1 MFSDNDESETKNST
15 HSSTQRDVYYVPNTL
30 SREEQF
36 DRYPFIDTAQLV
48 RKVNDLLDTS
58 SISKQLFAKR
68 IVGMTQS
75 CVSHMLLRPKPWMT
89 LQPNGREPYVR
100 MQMFVDK
107 PVNAI
112 NQLMAE
118 QSNVSM
124 ADVQQPRTTLVV
136 EDDRDDDD
144 DEQYES

>member
-1 MFSDNDESETKNST
+1 MFSDNDESETKNTT
-15 HSSTQRDVYYVPNTL
+15 HSSTRRDVYYVLNTL

-68 IVGMTQS
+68 IVGLTQS
-75 CVSHMLLRPKPWMT
+75 YVSHMLLRRKPWMT
-89 LQPNGREPYVR
+89 LLPKGREPYVR
-100 MQMFVDK
+100 MQMFVDE
-107 PVNAI
+107 PVDAI
-112 NQLMAE
+112 KQLMAE
-118 QSNVSM
+118 QSNATMV
-124 ADVQQPRTTLVV
+124 DVIQPRKTLVV
-136 EDDRDDDD
+136 VDDRDDD